1 MEKRLSAHLPIR
13 YNLTL
18 AYILTFAVTLL
29 MAAASIIGLLSPD
42 LMYPSAELR
51 LSLIPN
57 DALNLA
63 LGVPVLLIALWL
75 AQRGRLIGLLM
86 WPGGL
91 FYVLYTYLYY
101 LVGVPVTVLFLPY
114 LLLVALSVCT
124 LIAIIAAVDGPAVRG
139 RLAGAV
145 PARIS
150 AGILLALAIIII
162 ARQLG
167 LIFTTLSNAAQI
179 TPLERGLW
187 LADSLIAVPA
197 LLVVGVS
204 LWQRKPL
211 GYVAG
216 AGLFLQYGVLSV
228 ELAAVLAY
236 GARLSGS
243 PLGVADVVV
252 VLVMAVFCFVPF
264 ALFVRAAASERQMAM
279 PRHEV
284 SA

>member
-13 YNLTL
+13 HNLTL
-18 AYILTFAVTLL
+18 AYILTFATTLL
-29 MAAASIIGLLSPD
+29 MTAASIIGLASPD

-51 LSLIPN
+51 LALLPN

-75 AQRGRLIGLLM
+75 AQRGRLTGLLM

-101 LVGVPVTVLFLPY
+101 LIGAPITALFLPY
-114 LLLVALSVCT
+114 LLLVTLSACT
-124 LIAIIAAVDGPAVRG
+124 LIAIIAAVDAPAVRG
-139 RLAGAV
+139 RLSGAV
-145 PARIS
+145 PARVS

-162 ARQLG
+162 ARQLS
-167 LIFTTLSNAAQI
+167 LVFTTLANAAPI

-187 LADSLIAVPA
+187 LSDSLIAAPA
-197 LLVVGVS
+197 LLIIGAS

-216 AGLFLQYGVLSV
+216 AGLFLQYGVLSI
-228 ELAAVLAY
+228 ELAAVLTY
-236 GARLSGS
+236 GARISGS
-243 PLGVADVVV
+243 PLSVADVIV
-252 VLVMAVFCFVPF
+252 VLIMAIFCFVPF
-264 ALFVRAAASERQMAM
+264 ALFVRAAASERHTAM